1 MYDFEA
7 LIGELLQ
14 NRPELSRDEVM
25 RRIEDKKRTVGAGY
39 LTDQGALFLVAGELG
54 VSLRKEDASS
64 DMTIKDLYIGANDV
78 TVVARVLA
86 LYPVATYN
94 KKDGGTGKYRR
105 VVLFDGKNSARL
117 TVWEEGIEQTGK
129 LGLGVDSLVRVANAY
144 VKQGL
149 DGKPNLNLG
158 KRGRIELL
166 TDEKIA
172 AKVPSLSTV
181 TEKLPSLTK
190 EEPFVA
196 IEAVVSSEP
205 RYSEFVR
212 SDGSP
217 GSLFQFGVARD
228 GGKETRVVIWSPEA
242 QPELKPGQKIRVTNV
257 RSRRSN
263 SGGFEIHGDAGSVI
277 SMGPPPER
285 IELRVAA
292 TSSSSSAKVV
302 LGVGKD
308 RRVKFIELGKDVDE
322 PVQGDVVGVTPD
334 QTTEASGGQ
343 RRGRADHGRSHSLVP
358 WERRRRPSEGRHH
371 GEKGGAGRRG
381 RYWREQARCM
391 ERFGW
396 EGLRDPA
403 RRTASRRRR
412 RLQVHEVG
420 RMGPATFEFQ
430 RDRETAR
437 PQLGLSA
444 PEGLV
449 FVDEHYHK
457 PDDEQRYQSGAD
469 ETVVALH
476 CKEGEVQSRAGE
488 TGIS

>member
-14 NRPELSRDEVM
+14 SRPELSRDEVI

-78 TVVARVLA
+78 TVVARILA
-86 LYPVATYN
+86 LYPIATYN

-129 LGLGVDSLVRVANAY
+129 LGLEVDSLVRVANAY

-158 KRGRIELL
+158 KRGRIELV
-166 TDEKIA
+166 TDEKVA
-172 AKVPSLSTV
+172 VKVPSLSTV
-181 TEKLPSLTK
+181 TQKLPNLTK

-196 IEAVVSSEP
+196 LDVVVSSEP

-212 SDGSP
+212 TDGSP
-217 GSLFQFGVARD
+217 GSLFQFGAARD
-228 GGKETRVVIWSPEA
+228 GGKETRVVVWSPEA
-242 QPELKPGQKIRVTNV
+242 QPELKPGQNIRITNV

-263 SGGFEIHGDAGSVI
+263 NGDFEIHGDAGSVI

-292 TSSSSSAKVV
+292 TTSGTSAKVV

-308 RRVKFIELGKDVDE
+308 RRVRFIELGKDVKE
-322 PVQGDVVGVTPD
+322 PAQGDVVGVAPD
-334 QTTEASGGQ
+334 QTTEGRLYSRSANSIHVVEDGSFPSLDGLVTKLQEVKEEDAQIMIEVIALSHGSVDDVRLKDGTTVKKGELVVGDDTGENKLVAWRDLAGRVSGIQPGERLRVVGAACKSTKMGGWVLQ
-343 RRGRADHGRSHSLVP
+343 LSNFSVIERLRGRS
-358 WERRRRPSEGRHH
+358 
-371 GEKGGAGRRG
+371 
-381 RYWREQARCM
+381 
-391 ERFGW
+391 
-396 EGLRDPA
+396 
-403 RRTASRRRR
+403 
-412 RLQVHEVG
+412 
-420 RMGPATFEFQ
+420 
-430 RDRETAR
+430 
-437 PQLGLSA
+437 
-444 PEGLV
+444 
-449 FVDEHYHK
+449 
-457 PDDEQRYQSGAD
+457 
-469 ETVVALH
+469 
-476 CKEGEVQSRAGE
+476 
-488 TGIS
+488 

>member
-14 NRPELSRDEVM
+14 SRPELNRDEVM

-39 LTDQGALFLVAGELG
+39 LTNQGALFLVAGELG

-78 TVVARVLA
+78 TVVARILA
-86 LYPVATYN
+86 LYPIATYN

-129 LGLGVDSLVRVANAY
+129 LGLEVDSLVRVANAY

-158 KRGRIELL
+158 KRGRVELV
-166 TDEKIA
+166 TDEKVA

-181 TEKLPSLTK
+181 TQKLPILTK

-196 IEAVVSSEP
+196 LEFVVSSEP

-228 GGKETRVVIWSPEA
+228 GGKETRVVVWSPEA
-242 QPELKPGQKIRVTNV
+242 KPELKPGQKIRITNV

-263 SGGFEIHGDAGSVI
+263 NGDFEIHGDAGSAI
-277 SMGPPPER
+277 STGPPPER

-292 TSSSSSAKVV
+292 TTSGTSAKVV

-308 RRVKFIELGKDVDE
+308 RRVIFIELGKDAKE
-322 PVQGDVVGVTPD
+322 PAQGDVVGVVPD
-334 QTTEASGGQ
+334 QTTE
-343 RRGRADHGRSHSLVP
+343 GRLYSRSANS
-358 WERRRRPSEGRHH
+358 
-371 GEKGGAGRRG
+371 
-381 RYWREQARCM
+381 
-391 ERFGW
+391 
-396 EGLRDPA
+396 
-403 RRTASRRRR
+403 
-412 RLQVHEVG
+412 
-420 RMGPATFEFQ
+420 
-430 RDRETAR
+430 
-437 PQLGLSA
+437 
-444 PEGLV
+444 
-449 FVDEHYHK
+449 
-457 PDDEQRYQSGAD
+457 
-469 ETVVALH
+469 
-476 CKEGEVQSRAGE
+476 
-488 TGIS
+488 